1 MTSCISLNYLLQK
14 IIFNSFN
21 SFGLKYAVAPSQIA
35 FGQGGASTFIKSY
48 GIPKGGS
55 SSSRGQGS
63 AVNGMLSLNAQSILL
78 AGNETLQAITLLL
91 TILQVVPMPQA
102 PGWGKNTRNHG

>member
-1 MTSCISLNYLLQK
+1 MI
-14 IIFNSFN
+14 

-48 GIPKGGS
+48 GIPKGGIS
-55 SSSRGQGS
+55 SNRGQDS
-63 AVNGMLSLNAQSILL
+63 AVNGMLSLNAHTILL

-91 TILQVVPMPQA
+91 IFLQVVPMPQER
-102 PGWGKNTRNHG
+102 GRGKNTRNHG